1 MNNHPA
7 QNTKQPHGR
16 KLKFTYV
23 IFAVTI
29 MLMILSGVFAAYT
42 TSRTRQEQMP
52 TVALDTVTKA
62 LRSFHAQTGHFPK
75 NFREIDARLWKGSKS
90 QQISVD
96 GESLYSPSGNYYY
109 TLHTTNATTA
119 CVWAI
124 PVGVRS
130 EEAATHFWYIT
141 PTRIERWMGPALS
154 REQIGV
160 IKIVPSEEQLALF
173 VLTRQTAGATA
184 SQPSSNGLFSIFG
197 F

>member
-1 MNNHPA
+1 MNTHPVQTA
-7 QNTKQPHGR
+7 KQPHGR

-29 MLMILSGVFAAYT
+29 LLMILGGIYTAYT
-42 TSRTRQEQMP
+42 TSRTRQDQMP
-52 TVALDTVTKA
+52 VVALDTVTKA
-62 LRSFHAQTGHFPK
+62 LRSFHAQTGRFPK
-75 NFREIDARLWKGSKS
+75 NFREVDARLWKGSKA

-141 PTRIERWMGPALS
+141 PSQIERWMGPALS

-160 IKIVPSEEQLALF
+160 VKTVPSEEQLALL
-173 VLTRQTAGATA
+173 VLTRQTASTGV
-184 SQPSSNGLFSIFG
+184 SQPSSTGVFSIFG

>member
-1 MNNHPA
+1 MNTHPA
-7 QNTKQPHGR
+7 QTAKQPHSR

-23 IFAVTI
+23 IFAVTVL
-29 MLMILSGVFAAYT
+29 LMILGGIYTAYT
-42 TSRTRQEQMP
+42 VSRTRQDQMP
-52 TVALDTVTKA
+52 VVALDTVTKA
-62 LRSFHAQTGHFPK
+62 LRSLHAQTGRFPK
-75 NFREIDARLWKGSKS
+75 NFREVDARLWKGSKA

-119 CVWAI
+119 CVWAV
-124 PVGVRS
+124 PVGARY

-141 PTRIERWMGPALS
+141 PSQIERWMGPALS

-160 IKIVPSEEQLALF
+160 VKTVPSEEQLALL
-173 VLTRQTAGATA
+173 VLTRQTASTGV
-184 SQPSSNGLFSIFG
+184 SQPSSTGVFSIFG